1 VWAARQPPSSP
12 RPRRGV
18 AQEGPDDEADGVVA
32 QDATG
37 RAGRED
43 VRQVRLAG
51 GGRHGDSC
59 GGLQRASPAALRS
72 AGRASPRLASPGS
85 GLWSA
90 GGGGGEPSAGT
101 PGSWPRT
108 LNFWRAPGQTC
119 DRYHYL
125 FICLRH
131 GPRNG
136 APGSHDT
143 S

>member
-1 VWAARQPPSSP
+1 MWAARQPPSSP

-90 GGGGGEPSAGT
+90 GGGGGGGDRGDTWVVAAQSEFMASAGANLRQI
-101 PGSWPRT
+101 S
-108 LNFWRAPGQTC
+108 
-119 DRYHYL
+119 L
-125 FICLRH
+125 FIYMFETRSEKWR
-131 GPRNG
+131 PRI
-136 APGSHDT
+136 ARY
-143 S
+143 